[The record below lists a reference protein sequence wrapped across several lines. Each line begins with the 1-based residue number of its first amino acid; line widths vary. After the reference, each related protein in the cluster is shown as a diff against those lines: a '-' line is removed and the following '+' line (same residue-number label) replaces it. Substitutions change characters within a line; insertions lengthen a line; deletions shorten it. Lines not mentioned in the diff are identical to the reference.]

1 MGELDKTKWLYIN
14 KFLFTLQ
21 TILKSLFQNDAA
33 KITIRT
39 PWVAYISYIYSM

>member
-1 MGELDKTKWLYIN
+1 MIYKQVPFYFAYNSEKLR
-14 KFLFTLQ
+14 
-21 TILKSLFQNDAA
+21 LFQNDAV

>member
-21 TILKSLFQNDAA
+21 TILRLFQNDAA